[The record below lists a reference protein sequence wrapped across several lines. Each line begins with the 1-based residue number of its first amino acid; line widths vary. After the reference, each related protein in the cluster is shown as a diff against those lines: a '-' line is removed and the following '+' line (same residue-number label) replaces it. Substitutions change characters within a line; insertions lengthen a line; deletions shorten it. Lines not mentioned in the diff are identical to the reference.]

1 MRPSPLPRLAAAL
14 AAAMGLA
21 GAAQAQHGPAPAPA
35 AQGRTVDL
43 QGDPRAFVDNP
54 HIRAFYA
61 LSVETL
67 GPGAPPVD
75 VAAYEAKAFAH
86 FRALGASMGGSPE
99 AMQDHLKLIPRQVIQ
114 IARDDHKVL
123 DSFESFTEAL
133 IGPK

>member
-1 MRPSPLPRLAAAL
+1 MRLSFLTAVAVLAL
-14 AAAMGLA
+14 ATV
-21 GAAQAQHGPAPAPA
+21 AQAQHAGAPAPSPS
-35 AQGRTVDL
+35 GRTVDL
-43 QGDPRAFVDNP
+43 QGDPRGFVNNP

-67 GPGAPPVD
+67 RPGAPPVD
-75 VAAYEAKAFAH
+75 VKAYEEKSFAM

-114 IARDDHKVL
+114 IAKDDPKVL
-123 DSFESFTEAL
+123 DSFEAFTEAL